1 MKNVGEVSHCYGCG
15 VCAVACPKGI
25 ITIQEDQDGFYAPV
39 ISLQDECINCSIC
52 INVCSFSDKKIS
64 VENAGPKK
72 SYAAWSKDPDV
83 RRKCSSGGIGFEV
96 GRTLINEGYKVC
108 GVRYNP
114 EKCIAEHYISDTIE
128 DLMQSI
134 GSKYIQSYTVDG
146 FKSID
151 RNNKYLV
158 TGTPCQIDS
167 FRRFIRK
174 FKIEDNFVLMDFF
187 CHSVP
192 SKRMWDKYLYQ
203 VEKITGKTMYAS
215 WRNKFNGWHDSWVIS
230 IDGDRTGK
238 PIDWHDSYNILV
250 SEKKAYWNSR
260 WSQGDIFYKL
270 FLGDY
275 CSNPACIKSCKFKYD
290 RSSADIRIGDLWGK
304 TYENDK
310 DGVSAAVAFT
320 EKGNDV
326 LLKTDCVL
334 VSHTFE
340 TVAEGQMKHNIKPAR
355 TAFLVKYILRL
366 NARSIPKIIWNSIFL
381 IERILRVPSK
391 IYRRLK

>member
-1 MKNVGEVSHCYGCG
+1 M
-15 VCAVACPKGI
+15 
-25 ITIQEDQDGFYAPV
+25 
-39 ISLQDECINCSIC
+39 
-52 INVCSFSDKKIS
+52 
-64 VENAGPKK
+64 
-72 SYAAWSKDPDV
+72 
-83 RRKCSSGGIGFEV
+83 
-96 GRTLINEGYKVC
+96 C

-134 GSKYIQSYTVDG
+134 GSKDRQSDRGDG

-275 CSNPACIKSCKFKYD
+275 CSNPACSKSCKFKYD

-320 EKGNDV
+320 EKGNGV
-326 LLKTDCVL
+326 LLKSDCVL

-355 TAFLVKYILRL
+355 TAFLVKYILRF
-366 NARSIPKIIWNSIFL
+366 NVRSIPKIIWNSIFL

>member
-1 MKNVGEVSHCYGCG
+1 MNIGDIRNCFGCG
-15 VCAVACPKGI
+15 VCAIACPKTI
-25 ITIQEDQDGFYAPV
+25 IKIQLNKNGFYEPK
-39 ISLQDECINCSIC
+39 ITNIRNCIDCGLC
-52 INVCSFSDKKIS
+52 IDVCSFAHNEIASNNS
-64 VENAGPKK
+64 VLR
-72 SYAAWSKDPDV
+72 SYASWSNDPNV
-83 RRKCSSGGIGFEV
+83 RRKCSSGGIGFEL
-96 GRTLINEGYKVC
+96 GRTLIKEGYKVC

-114 EKCIAEHYISDTIE
+114 EKGIAEHYISDTIE
-128 DLMQSI
+128 DLVQSI

-158 TGTPCQIDS
+158 IGTPCQIDS
-167 FRRFIRK
+167 FRRYIRK

-192 SKRMWDKYLYQ
+192 SKLMWDKYLHR
-203 VEKITGKTMYAS
+203 VEKVTGKTLYAS
-215 WRNKFNGWHDSWVIS
+215 WRNKFNGWHDSWAIS
-230 IDGDRTGK
+230 IDGDKTGK

-275 CSNPACIKSCKFKYD
+275 CSNPACSKSCKFKYD

-310 DGVSAAVAFT
+310 DGVSAVVTFT
-320 EKGNDV
+320 EKGEKIFK
-326 LLKTDCVL
+326 LLNCTFVKH
-334 VSHTFE
+334 SFE
-340 TVAEGQMKHNIKPAR
+340 TVAEGQMKCNTKIAY
-355 TAFLVKYILRL
+355 TANLVKFLLCLKVKYI
-366 NARSIPKIIWNSIFL
+366 PDIIWQIVFI
-381 IERILRVPSK
+381 IEK
-391 IYRRLK
+391 IMRKFYKLFKKLK